1 MVSTRTKYRQK
12 RIELIKECI
21 MILADMLT
29 WEKKK
34 LEKILLPF
42 FKKMKKALEKREVR
56 TILIP

>member
-29 WEKKK
+29 WEKKE
-34 LEKILLPF
+34 LEKIPLPKLKQMKNWLITN
-42 FKKMKKALEKREVR
+42 KKDSF
-56 TILIP
+56 